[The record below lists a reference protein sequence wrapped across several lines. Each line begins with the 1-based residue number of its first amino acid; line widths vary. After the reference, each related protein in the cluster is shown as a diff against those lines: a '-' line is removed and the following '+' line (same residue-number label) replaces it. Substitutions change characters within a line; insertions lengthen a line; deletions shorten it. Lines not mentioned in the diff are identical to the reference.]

1 MDMLRRGKNAEGSKK
16 QLAALDKTGK
26 FHYNIQAIGV
36 WRSLVSRLVRV
47 QEAAGSNPATP
58 TIFPVTTFV
67 VAVFFHLSQLLL
79 KAGGISMLKRIKNF
93 VERETVLCIAAGCA
107 ILTMFVIPPDK
118 EYLHY
123 IDFRVL
129 CLLLCLM
136 AVVAGLK
143 KIDLFHWLTYQLLHR
158 LHSGRALSVTLVLLP
173 FFSSM
178 FVTNDVALIIFIP
191 FTLMLLDQLGCKHRI
206 IPVTVFQTIAA
217 NLGSMAT
224 PVGNPQNLYLY
235 AFYNMG
241 VADFF
246 SVTLPLTAV
255 SLIALS
261 IASIPLLP
269 RQLPEQA
276 TERASISS
284 TKQLL
289 IYLGLFVLC
298 LLTVFRIVPYLLTT
312 AITVMVLLLVDRK
325 LLKEIDYMLL
335 LTFVCFFTVSEN
347 LGRVDAIR
355 IFLQQLLQRSTLLT
369 AVATSQVISNVPAAV
384 VLSGFTDQ
392 WRQMLAG
399 VNIGGLGTPIASLAS
414 LITIKFYMR
423 WPNANIM
430 KFLGYFTAANVI
442 ALAVLLLFA
451 QIM

>member
-1 MDMLRRGKNAEGSKK
+1 MR
-16 QLAALDKTGK
+16 
-26 FHYNIQAIGV
+26 
-36 WRSLVSRLVRV
+36 
-47 QEAAGSNPATP
+47 
-58 TIFPVTTFV
+58 
-67 VAVFFHLSQLLL
+67 
-79 KAGGISMLKRIKNF
+79 KRIKNF
-93 VERETVLCIAAGCA
+93 IAREAVFCVAAGCA

-123 IDFRVL
+123 IDYRVL

-136 AVVAGLK
+136 AVVAGLRT
-143 KIDLFHWLTYQLLHR
+143 IGLFHWLTYQLLHR
-158 LHSGRALSVTLVLLP
+158 LHSGRALGVSLVLLP

-191 FTLMLLDQLGCKHRI
+191 FMLMLLDQLGCKHCI

-235 AFYNMG
+235 AFYNMSIG
-241 VADFF
+241 DFF

-261 IASIPLLP
+261 AASIPLLP
-269 RQLPEQA
+269 HKLPDQTIDKA
-276 TERASISS
+276 GIHSV
-284 TKQLL
+284 KHLL
-289 IYLGLFVLC
+289 IYLALFVLC

-312 AITVMVLLLVDRK
+312 AITVVTLFLVDRK

-347 LGRVDAIR
+347 LGRVDGIR
-355 IFLQQLLQRSTLLT
+355 IFLQQLLQSSTLFT

-392 WRQMLAG
+392 WKQLLSG

-423 WPNANIM
+423 WPGAKFIH
-430 KFLGYFTAANVI
+430 FLGYFTIVNLI
-442 ALAVLLLFA
+442 SLAILLLFA
-451 QIM
+451 QMI